1 MHVDSSIHDEVL
13 ARAVATFRISVMSL
27 LLAAVM
33 SSLILR
39 MNSAH
44 DVGTSEAALALL
56 FKKMSM
62 TLVNKVWTS
71 AIFNLAAFPLVII
84 N

>member
-1 MHVDSSIHDEVL
+1 MHVDTSIDNEVL

-56 FKKMSM
+56 EGLM
-62 TLVNKVWTS
+62 T
-71 AIFNLAAFPLVII
+71 
-84 N
+84 